1 MYFWA
6 IRSPSPVQ
14 NQLSLAQ
21 VDFSLF
27 VLELPLPNRKA
38 EVIFPL
44 FVLELPLPN
53 RKAEVRIS
61 LFILE
66 LPLPNRKAEV
76 RVPLF
81 VLQPPL
87 PNRKAKSR
95 TSRYLIWKIAKPIR
109 KLSTLRF
116 GTSLPNRKE
125 EVQVV
130 LFVLER
136 DRKAEV
142 GVPLFVLEVLLPN
155 RNAKI

>member
-21 VDFSLF
+21 VDFS
-27 VLELPLPNRKA
+27 
-38 EVIFPL
+38 L

-142 GVPLFVLEVLLPN
+142 GVSLFVLKVLLPN
-155 RNAKI
+155 RKFEWTLYSYRQERIDQ